1 MALNADQIESYE
13 RDGYVVVKD
22 VLTGAE
28 MAELRAAADFF
39 AEQALALTA
48 DSPIIELD
56 DAPHLAGG
64 PPLIRRLK
72 SPHTHHAVFANALA
86 HPGLLDIV
94 EDLVGSGIRWIHT
107 KLNAKHPGG
116 SALAEWHADWGY
128 YPHTNDSVLE
138 VGIAIDP
145 VHRGQRLHAG
155 RARLPYRSR
164 PRSQPERPL
173 RRSGEG
179 GRCRPRRRCSGGRSC
194 PATSPSTTC
203 AFCTVRARTARQPPA
218 AAAACTAMPRWT
230 PGPSWPAANRSRLA
244 GMGRPDLA
252 RPSIRPGPHG
262 GLSRGDTATRSAAV
276 RALQAPKAELE
287 GSHFAEELQ

>member
-72 SPHTHHAVFANALA
+72 SPHTHHAAFANALA

-116 SALAEWHADWGY
+116 SALAEWHTDWGY

-138 VGIAIDP
+138 AGIAIDP
-145 VHRGQRLHAG
+145 STEASGCMLVVPGSHTGPALDHSQNGRFIGAVQVGAVDPADVVAVEVMPGDVSLHHVRLLHGSGPNRTAHQRRLLLHGYA
-155 RARLPYRSR
+155 AVDAWPIMA
-164 PRSQPERPL
+164 RSQPADWPEWDGQIL
-173 RRSGEG
+173 RG
-179 GRCRPRRRCSGGRSC
+179 
-194 PATSPSTTC
+194 SPSMH
-203 AFCTVRARTARQPPA
+203 ARLEACPVVIPMPDPP
-218 AAAACTAMPRWT
+218 PF
-230 PGPSWPAANRSRLA
+230 
-244 GMGRPDLA
+244 
-252 RPSIRPGPHG
+252 
-262 GLSRGDTATRSAAV
+262 GLYK
-276 RALQAPKAELE
+276 LQAELE
-287 GSHFAEELQ
+287 GSHFAEESQ